1 MIQFEHVWTI
11 FIDSLLRFNL
21 TLQIALSNG
30 KQMLMANFFDQT
42 NFSDICLMPDFKTVP
57 LPGY

>member
-21 TLQIALSNG
+21 TLQIALSHG
-30 KQMLMANFFDQT
+30 KQMLMANFFDKT
-42 NFSDICLMPDFKTVP
+42 NFSDIC
-57 LPGY
+57 

>member
-1 MIQFEHVWTI
+1 MIQFEHVWAI

-21 TLQIALSNG
+21 TLQIALSYG

-42 NFSDICLMPDFKTVP
+42 NFSDIC
-57 LPGY
+57 